1 MRQTIKTGIIFLV
14 GFTTELYYIKVFR
27 QSFGKVWIAEKIF
40 LVKGEPRRQTG
51 EGFKI
56 RKSPVPMDI
65 GTPPLQGGLGEIKIF
80 GTYGKISVMKKKV
93 WLWSV
98 AFGAVIVLTIALL
111 TLRVGI
117 KTQNPLPISKSVQ
130 TQISESENF
139 LEKIGAS
146 GDSNITSILERGN
159 PLEVFETVRQQ
170 TVKTET
176 NANSNSKPESVSPS
190 SSFLPNQNEIVP
202 PAIPADF
209 NTQNVGDMISAV
221 WKVGREQGFT
231 EERLVLIE
239 KEVRSAVAAT
249 STNYMEL
256 FISEMNKIGQPVS
269 KAENPI
275 VSFLVKLLAPK
286 AYAQSGGQN
295 FGGMVLFPF
304 FCPCSGNWLVAMMP
318 YPPSTIALITHYM
331 GAQMFLNYNFPFS
344 RFVLGKYTSGGAPC
358 LIYVVY
364 GCITLPSQ
372 GMTTP
377 MIGTSGV

>member
-1 MRQTIKTGIIFLV
+1 
-14 GFTTELYYIKVFR
+14 
-27 QSFGKVWIAEKIF
+27 
-40 LVKGEPRRQTG
+40 
-51 EGFKI
+51 
-56 RKSPVPMDI
+56 
-65 GTPPLQGGLGEIKIF
+65 
-80 GTYGKISVMKKKV
+80 MKKKV

-146 GDSNITSILERGN
+146 GHSNITSILERGN

-176 NANSNSKPESVSPS
+176 NANSKPESVPPS
-190 SSFLPNQNEIVP
+190 SSFLPNQNEMAE

-256 FISEMNKIGQPVS
+256 FIS
-269 KAENPI
+269 
-275 VSFLVKLLAPK
+275 
-286 AYAQSGGQN
+286 
-295 FGGMVLFPF
+295 
-304 FCPCSGNWLVAMMP
+304 
-318 YPPSTIALITHYM
+318 
-331 GAQMFLNYNFPFS
+331 
-344 RFVLGKYTSGGAPC
+344 
-358 LIYVVY
+358 
-364 GCITLPSQ
+364 
-372 GMTTP
+372 
-377 MIGTSGV
+377 